1 MGKNQK
7 VDGKNDGAMRRHFS
21 HPLFERIHL
30 AVVFL
35 KIVKS

>member
-7 VDGKNDGAMRRHFS
+7 VDGKNDGAMRHHFS
-21 HPLFERIHL
+21 HPLFERVQL

-35 KIVKS
+35 KIVES